1 MKNYREH
8 IFRSIGN
15 LLYAI
20 SRPHKPSLIA
30 RGEIRMLLGEI
41 WFADVNYGPTNKAMR
56 APKVISLTIDTLAN
70 QNVSADEAFENFE
83 NFYASYPHLFSSVI
97 KEKVMETAQAILNI
111 ISPGKGPNKYME
123 ALKLLF
129 QRKPKEVV
137 SRRSPFA
144 VPV

>member
-1 MKNYREH
+1 
-8 IFRSIGN
+8 
-15 LLYAI
+15 
-20 SRPHKPSLIA
+20 
-30 RGEIRMLLGEI
+30 MLLSEI
-41 WFADVNYGPTNKAMR
+41 WFGDANYALPGKAMR

-70 QNVSADEAFENFE
+70 QKVSADEAFENFE
-83 NFYASYPHLFSSVI
+83 NFYASFPHLFSNVI
-97 KEKVMETAQAILNI
+97 KEKIMETAESVLRI

-129 QRKPKEVV
+129 QRKPKEGV